1 MAILIEKEK
10 VELLTNLS
18 LVYVLFILY
27 NCKKKIPQSSK
38 LQSRLGD
45 RLHQKSYVVQCCLL
59 KHIFLISFSL

>member
-27 NCKKKIPQSSK
+27 NCKKK
-38 LQSRLGD
+38 
-45 RLHQKSYVVQCCLL
+45 KSLKVVNCSPGLETVFTRKVTL
-59 KHIFLISFSL
+59 FSVAC